1 MVTAATWPCSGHRGR
16 LSFTGISQPWLAQ
29 AAKAWAGEQLPRH
42 RGAGASNVRIKVNA
56 LARLSESLRIRDDDG
71 LSPDRL
77 GRLCA
82 NLDGLRPAEVKTAIQ
97 IGIDTG
103 RRPEEKLSLPLDCLQ
118 RDKGGE
124 PVLVYD
130 NAKADRL
137 GHRLQVNEA
146 TAAVITAQQARVQGR
161 FPDTPTGVLKLLPLT
176 SPQTQGSQTNHHHD
190 ARGEEPAMGRHI
202 ERRQDWAATHDATAG
217 AFCCVHLGKG

>member
-1 MVTAATWPCSGHRGR
+1 VQRRDPLH
-16 LSFTGISQPWLAQ
+16 
-29 AAKAWAGEQLPRH
+29 
-42 RGAGASNVRIKVNA
+42 
-56 LARLSESLRIRDDDG
+56 RLSESLRIRDDDG

-77 GRLCA
+77 GQPDIEAFLNRLA
-82 NLDGLRPAEVKTAIQ
+82 AEVKTAIQ
-97 IGIDTG
+97 IGIDTS
-103 RRPEEKLSLPLDCLQ
+103 RRPEENLSLPLDCLQ
-118 RDKGGE
+118 RDKGGG

-130 NAKADRL
+130 YAKADPL
-137 GHRLQVNEA
+137 GRRLQVNEA

-176 SPQTQGSQTNHHHD
+176 SPQTQGSQTNHHRD

-202 ERRQDWAATHDATAG
+202 ERRQDWAATHDAAAG